1 MPSLGEVMT
10 TQLPPYPDFDL
21 DGIGPAVGAP
31 FPSVVLPD
39 QQGERVDLHAAR
51 AGRRAL
57 VLFHRSA
64 SW

>member
-1 MPSLGEVMT
+1 MT
-10 TQLPPYPDFDL
+10 SERPPLPTLDFSR
-21 DGIGPAVGAP
+21 IGPALGSR
-31 FPSVVLPD
+31 FPDVVLPN
-39 QQGERVDLHAAR
+39 QHGQRVDLHAAR